1 MVSNF
6 LIYGV
11 VLLVFAIIAT
21 VYISTRPTHL
31 RLPFSILAIDL
42 IFGFVLLTFLE
53 TIPIA
58 ALYVIILASTP
69 FIAAGILALTRMGRR
84 IRATMQA
91 GDVQQENALITPFFL
106 VMQLV
111 VLPTCPIYEFI
122 RRSPTIQLSLN
133 FGFSCFFTIVLCAGG
148 FRLAIDSLKESSRW
162 RYLRFGGSLAL
173 IAGAMLFEYEIVRIV
188 FHLF

>member
-1 MVSNF
+1 
-6 LIYGV
+6 
-11 VLLVFAIIAT
+11 
-21 VYISTRPTHL
+21 
-31 RLPFSILAIDL
+31 
-42 IFGFVLLTFLE
+42 
-53 TIPIA
+53 
-58 ALYVIILASTP
+58 
-69 FIAAGILALTRMGRR
+69 
-84 IRATMQA
+84 MQA

-111 VLPTCPIYEFI
+111 VLPMYPIYEFI

>member
-31 RLPFSILAIDL
+31 RLPFSILAIDI
-42 IFGFVLLTFLE
+42 IFAFVLLTFLE
-53 TIPIA
+53 TIPLA

-69 FIAAGILALTRMGRR
+69 FIAAGILALIRMGRN
-84 IRATMQA
+84 IRATMRA
-91 GDVQQENALITPFFL
+91 GDVQQEMAIITRFIL
-106 VMQLV
+106 VLQLV
-111 VLPTCPIYEFI
+111 VLPMYPIYEFI
-122 RRSPTIQLSLN
+122 RRSPTIQLSLD